1 MKHEFDKKKKYIK
14 QKKRKVINTKP
25 AFIMDRTYLLLL
37 NIKIL
42 FLFPDTTRAPK
53 ENETNGKNY
62 FFVTHEQMMKDIAN
76 NEYLEYGTHD
86 DAMYGTKLETIR
98 QIHVRSQMAILD
110 VEPQVYNLLRN
121 NCLMGLM
128 TWSYLSRHLLKVFF
142 LSRS

>member
-1 MKHEFDKKKKYIK
+1 MDK
-14 QKKRKVINTKP
+14 
-25 AFIMDRTYLLLL
+25 TYLLLL

-42 FLFPDTTRAPK
+42 FLFSDTTRAPK

-128 TWSYLSRHLLKVFF
+128 TWTYLSRHLLKDFF
-142 LSRS
+142 YPESDDLILDFSSYFTYDNCS

>member
-1 MKHEFDKKKKYIK
+1 MDK
-14 QKKRKVINTKP
+14 
-25 AFIMDRTYLLLL
+25 TYLLLL

-128 TWSYLSRHLLKVFF
+128 TWTYLSRHLLKDFF
-142 LSRS
+142 YPESDDLIRDFSSYFTYDNCS